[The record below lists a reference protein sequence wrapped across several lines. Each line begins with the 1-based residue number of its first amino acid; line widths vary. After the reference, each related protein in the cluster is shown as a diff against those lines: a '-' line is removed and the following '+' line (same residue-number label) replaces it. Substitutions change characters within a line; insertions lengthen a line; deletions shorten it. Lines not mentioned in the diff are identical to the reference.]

1 MVCFV
6 RAIHGIICCRI
17 LLNLKQT
24 TRPLV
29 SSSPVASLTD
39 LVFVTSSGVQTNL
52 SEIAQSGTYDVE
64 GRGEDNEETAGYRRH
79 SIEEVK

>member
-24 TRPLV
+24 AKPPE
-29 SSSPVASLTD
+29 SSSPVISTD
-39 LVFVTSSGVQTNL
+39 LMFVASSGVQTDL
-52 SEIAQSGTYDVE
+52 SEMAPSGTYDVE
-64 GRGEDNEETAGYRRH
+64 SRGGDSGGTARDGRH